1 MVAALECYLDTHA
14 TRRVRALWDAYEA
27 AGIPSLRGLADR
39 RHRPHVSLVA
49 ADVLDPRVVAAALD
63 GMPVAPPLRLDF
75 QYVGQFVGR
84 VVWLGPSPTAELLSH
99 HEQVYARLA
108 AAGIEVYD
116 VYRPGAWVPHCTLSM
131 GVPADAACRNRPRQ
145 RFQSMITEAVRLA
158 LEVLPITATIT
169 AAAVADH
176 NRGVHHALPALKIR

>member
-49 ADVLDPRVVAAALD
+49 ADVLDPEVVAAALD

-131 GVPADAACRNRPRQ
+131 RVPRP
-145 RFQSMITEAVRLA
+145 MITEAVRLA

>member
-1 MVAALECYLDTHA
+1 MVAALECYLDTVA
-14 TRRVRALWDAYEA
+14 TRRVRALWDAYEM
-27 AGIPSLRGLADR
+27 AGIPSMRGLADR

-49 ADVLDPRVVAAALD
+49 ADALDPQAVAAALD
-63 GMPVAPPLRLDF
+63 GLPVAPPLRLDF

-84 VVWLGPSPTAELLSH
+84 VVWLGPAPTAELLAH
-99 HEQVYARLA
+99 HAEVYARLT

-131 GVPADAACRNRPRQ
+131 RVPRP
-145 RFQSMITEAVRLA
+145 MITEAVRLG
-158 LEVLPITATIT
+158 LEVLPITGTIT

-176 NRGVHHALPALKIR
+176 NRGVHHPLPDATIR